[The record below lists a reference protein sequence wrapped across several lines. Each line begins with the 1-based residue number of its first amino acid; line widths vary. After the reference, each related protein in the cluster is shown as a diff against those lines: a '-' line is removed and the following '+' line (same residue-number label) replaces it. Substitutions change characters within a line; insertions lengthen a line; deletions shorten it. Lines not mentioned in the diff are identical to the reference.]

1 MVVDRKVSKPNLKAQ
16 ERQEL
21 NPSRMGSHSRGV
33 CVCVCGK
40 VSLLD
45 QAKSEG
51 KAGKENQSIIAR
63 KTGEMGGDPR
73 GFPFK
78 GLNMGPALE
87 VLLHMKLVPVSWTAG
102 SFPHHTEMVDFIFP
116 WYLNRCKQ
124 DLGEGLGGSKKG
136 RGIPLSTCNYHNLP
150 HYLSYMVKWRTQME
164 A

>member
-1 MVVDRKVSKPNLKAQ
+1 MVVDRKVSKPNLKTQ
-16 ERQEL
+16 EWQEL
-21 NPSRMGSHSRGV
+21 NPSRRDSHSCWGW
-33 CVCVCGK
+33 
-40 VSLLD
+40 
-45 QAKSEG
+45 KSEP
-51 KAGKENQSIIAR
+51 AWSGKEWRESRKGKPVNNSK
-63 KTGEMGGDPR
+63 KTGEMGGGPR

-87 VLLHMKLVPVSWTAG
+87 VLLHMKLVPVLWTAG
-102 SFPHHTEMVDFIFP
+102 SFPYHTEMVDFIFP